1 MKSIKNK
8 KNKFESIQ
16 FRLFAIMCL
25 VSIISVSIIVILN
38 NLILEYSYTYS
49 KIRKAI
55 EINKYLNNFY
65 NNQEEENIEDILRDY
80 EVGNNLDI
88 LLLDDN
94 NKEIYS
100 SRNQMK
106 NDFGMFFQFPVQK
119 EPQIEK
125 QEDQKNQIEQE
136 EQQKLIK
143 QDITMQRKQQNNLK
157 EVYNS
162 GNLVVYKVENDK
174 MGNNV
179 LVESKLD
186 NGYQLFMR
194 IQIDPIKESVK
205 ISSRT
210 LLVIS
215 TSMIVISA
223 IMSSVIARRFTDPIV
238 RLNRITKK
246 MANLDFSEKYRIT
259 DGSDEVNELGKNV
272 NMMSDKLENTIS
284 SLQKYNNEL
293 ERDIEE
299 KSKIDEMRKQF
310 ISDVSHELKTPIGLI
325 QGYSEGL
332 IENVNDDEES
342 RKFYAEVIADEANKM
357 DKMVKELLDL
367 MKLEYADTKLEDEE
381 FDLKE
386 LINEELRRQ
395 TVVIKDQNIK
405 VEFKEKSIPIYASQK
420 YMEKVFNNF
429 ITNAIKHCEEKNGKK
444 IIKIYTKKNKD
455 KIRVFV
461 YNTGTPIP
469 EKNINKIWDRF
480 YKVDSSR
487 EREKG
492 GTGIGLSLVKA
503 IMNKYGNE
511 FGVINID
518 DGVEFYCDINLKQ
531 SKNKDEKLK

>member
-1 MKSIKNK
+1 
-8 KNKFESIQ
+8 
-16 FRLFAIMCL
+16 
-25 VSIISVSIIVILN
+25 
-38 NLILEYSYTYS
+38 
-49 KIRKAI
+49 
-55 EINKYLNNFY
+55 
-65 NNQEEENIEDILRDY
+65 
-80 EVGNNLDI
+80 
-88 LLLDDN
+88 
-94 NKEIYS
+94 
-100 SRNQMK
+100 
-106 NDFGMFFQFPVQK
+106 
-119 EPQIEK
+119 
-125 QEDQKNQIEQE
+125 
-136 EQQKLIK
+136 
-143 QDITMQRKQQNNLK
+143 MQRKQQNNLK

-332 IENVNDDEES
+332 IENINDDEES

-480 YKVDSSR
+480 YKVDSSKKKK
-487 EREKG
+487 KG